1 MSELQPQESGAVETA
16 LRAALSARADT
27 VTPASLGV
35 AKIELLRQALN
46 SQPPPSST
54 TGSGGTVSTF
64 VAGAGIVG
72 LAAGVAAGMV
82 YLGGQGGTGSSA
94 PEPGPA
100 AHSGLDPSAG
110 TSPSGA
116 SSATADA
123 TTVTPWGTGLAYPEP
138 PLKRESPAPT
148 SADASEGAEAPEEV
162 GVIVLPSGTGTPPRV
177 VALPKRPGAIAP
189 PQGMPGVA
197 LPQMQ
202 TRMLP
207 QPSIVVVP
215 DPASPTSSTSS
226 TSSTSIVIALPSL
239 PSQRPGEPV
248 PTTATQPPA
257 SSTATPPTSTST
269 ATPPTSTTPTSPTTS
284 DTPTSTTTL
293 PVPTMTPTLPVP
305 TSTTTPP
312 VSTTTTAPS
321 TSTLPVPTTTTA
333 PSTSTPPAPTTT
345 TAPSTSTPPSPPTSE
360 PGGYL
365 CIDPR
370 FADAARW
377 PGWSMHVFKGF
388 VFPWGTN
395 QGWCIKR

>member
-226 TSSTSIVIALPSL
+226 TSIVIALPSL
-239 PSQRPGEPV
+239 PSQTPGEPV

-312 VSTTTTAPS
+312 VPTTTTAPS